1 MFFSIFLYIMSILAG
16 CRSLLFSYDDQ
27 KTIDKLSIP
36 VTMVYYR
43 YQHRRDALNSSEIA
57 KLAHVSRTTV
67 SRVLNGHTNVSPETR
82 ERIEA
87 VIREHNYF
95 PDAAARN
102 LVGKQNKVLGLFI
115 IDLAATQDEYTI
127 SRSQFF
133 YDYIAYAIDVA
144 NRHGYNLLTTV
155 LHADN
160 MQDIDRL
167 FQSRTITGGILMGDH
182 LDQTDLARFSAR
194 GYKLVLYNQV
204 RRSPSPNILVVNYD
218 NFKCGRLAGEALVER
233 GHTRISLVTGEPNK
247 ISVQDRLEGFE
258 AALTAAGI
266 PFDRERQLE
275 YGAFNRRSGGYEA
288 TKRLLQRSW
297 EDLPTALC
305 AGSATMMMG
314 TFDAI
319 RDLGLR
325 IPEDISLIGIDNADT
340 ANYTTPPLS
349 LVATSC
355 EEIAQ
360 LTVARLLDLVEN
372 GSVSPTEYL
381 ISHATLTL
389 RSSIRSITE

>member
-1 MFFSIFLYIMSILAG
+1 M
-16 CRSLLFSYDDQ
+16 
-27 KTIDKLSIP
+27 
-36 VTMVYYR
+36 
-43 YQHRRDALNSSEIA
+43 NSSEIA

-233 GHTRISLVTGEPNK
+233 GHTRILPRHRRAE
-247 ISVQDRLEGFE
+247 QDLGPGPSGGVRGRPHRRRHPLRPG
-258 AALTAAGI
+258 AAAGI
-266 PFDRERQLE
+266 RGLQPPF
-275 YGAFNRRSGGYEA
+275 RR
-288 TKRLLQRSW
+288 L
-297 EDLPTALC
+297 
-305 AGSATMMMG
+305 
-314 TFDAI
+314 
-319 RDLGLR
+319 
-325 IPEDISLIGIDNADT
+325 
-340 ANYTTPPLS
+340 
-349 LVATSC
+349 
-355 EEIAQ
+355 
-360 LTVARLLDLVEN
+360 
-372 GSVSPTEYL
+372 
-381 ISHATLTL
+381 
-389 RSSIRSITE
+389 